1 MNRDFS
7 KLDRKKL
14 QYEDIVKVKWK
25 TIQYLVENKKEQ
37 MDMLTKNMK
46 QLIQEVKKEMRRK
59 RPTGYDLNDKI
70 PSPKAIGH
78 SASQM
83 ISGSGTKRT
92 GISEKRAPMPEIAGA
107 TSVSGMNGLSMIN
120 GQKQKE
126 DDSDLNREEFGRL
139 LEKVGLGE
147 DQMLIDKLF
156 WVFDEDGSGN
166 IGHKE
171 LAIGLEMLKDNTFQ
185 DKLEVFFDL
194 CDEDGS
200 GTISKKEFYNL
211 LRLNATTSYE
221 DRDRLKFYVNQIF
234 NHYYDT

>member
-1 MNRDFS
+1 MMNRDFS

-70 PSPKAIGH
+70 PSPRAVGH

-83 ISGSGTKRT
+83 ISACGTKRT
-92 GISEKRAPMPEIAGA
+92 GISEKRAALPELAGA
-107 TSVSGMNGLSMIN
+107 TSASCMNGFSTIN

-147 DQMLIDKLF
+147 D
-156 WVFDEDGSGN
+156 
-166 IGHKE
+166 
-171 LAIGLEMLKDNTFQ
+171 
-185 DKLEVFFDL
+185 
-194 CDEDGS
+194 
-200 GTISKKEFYNL
+200 
-211 LRLNATTSYE
+211 
-221 DRDRLKFYVNQIF
+221 
-234 NHYYDT
+234 

>member
-1 MNRDFS
+1 
-7 KLDRKKL
+7 
-14 QYEDIVKVKWK
+14 
-25 TIQYLVENKKEQ
+25 
-37 MDMLTKNMK
+37 
-46 QLIQEVKKEMRRK
+46 MRRV
-59 RPTGYDLNDKI
+59 RATGYDLNDKI
-70 PSPKAIGH
+70 PTPKAVPAGSI
-78 SASQM
+78 SMM
-83 ISGSGTKRT
+83 ISPSGTKRT
-92 GISEKRAPMPEIAGA
+92 GISNDKKANLPEVAAG
-107 TSVSGMNGLSMIN
+107 TSASGILNQANQTILKS
-120 GQKQKE
+120 KE

-171 LAIGLEMLKDNTFQ
+171 LAIGLEMLKDNTFEE
-185 DKLEVFFDL
+185 KLDVFFDL

-200 GTISKKEFYNL
+200 GTIDKKEFYNL

-234 NHYYDT
+234 NHYYDTQVLQ

>member
-1 MNRDFS
+1 MMNRDFS

-70 PSPKAIGH
+70 PSPRAVGH
-78 SASQM
+78 SVSQM
-83 ISGSGTKRT
+83 ISPSGTKRT
-92 GISEKRAPMPEIAGA
+92 GISEKRAALPELAGA
-107 TSVSGMNGLSMIN
+107 TSASGMNGFSTIN

-147 DQMLIDKLF
+147 D
-156 WVFDEDGSGN
+156 
-166 IGHKE
+166 
-171 LAIGLEMLKDNTFQ
+171 
-185 DKLEVFFDL
+185 
-194 CDEDGS
+194 
-200 GTISKKEFYNL
+200 
-211 LRLNATTSYE
+211 
-221 DRDRLKFYVNQIF
+221 
-234 NHYYDT
+234 